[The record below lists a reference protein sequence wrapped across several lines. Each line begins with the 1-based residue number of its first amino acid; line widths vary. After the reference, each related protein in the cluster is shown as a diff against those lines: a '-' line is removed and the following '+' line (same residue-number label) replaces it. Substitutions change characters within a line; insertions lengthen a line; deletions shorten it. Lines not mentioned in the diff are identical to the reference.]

1 MDRVNNIKFYDH
13 CLIDTIRYMITIYR
27 HDQHT
32 QSFSY
37 HVTNLLLIYRNT
49 ELVTE
54 TNNARHLIKMA
65 LYKLQLCVQFDFINF
80 SIQ

>member
-1 MDRVNNIKFYDH
+1 MMDGVNNIKFYDH

-32 QSFSY
+32 QSFAY
-37 HVTNLLLIYRNT
+37 HVTNLLHIYRNT

-54 TNNARHLIKMA
+54 TNKARHLIKM
-65 LYKLQLCVQFDFINF
+65 LL
-80 SIQ
+80 

>member
-1 MDRVNNIKFYDH
+1 M
-13 CLIDTIRYMITIYR
+13 DTIRYMIIIYR
-27 HDQHT
+27 RDQHT
-32 QSFSY
+32 QLFAY
-37 HVTNLLLIYRNT
+37 HVTNPLHIYRNT

-65 LYKLQLCVQFDFINF
+65 PFALFDFINF